1 MPNER
6 TNEYRGSVDNRMLV
20 PFKEINAIVET
31 VGAQWTAVR
40 TSPVQ
45 ISQGKEFT
53 SRGPSRDSNATF
65 IGMVMKGLLPTFTTV
80 VECLRDAHPNFAYIY
95 VVLPRPDGVI
105 N

>member
-45 ISQGKEFT
+45 ISQG
-53 SRGPSRDSNATF
+53 
-65 IGMVMKGLLPTFTTV
+65 MVMKGLLPTFTTV

-95 VVLPRPDGVI
+95 VVLPRTDGVI